1 MFSQF
6 NCQRPFFGQLYIY
19 FNSFNLKFFF
29 LKILISLSNR
39 NAWRVLERAE
49 NRRKNEKKEKQME
62 KKGEKRRKKRKKEK
76 RRKTIRE
83 KERKLEKRREKE
95 GIEGKW
101 ERTEKRKLNRET

>member
-39 NAWRVLERAE
+39 KAWRVLERAE
-49 NRRKNEKKEKQME
+49 NRRKKENKWRKKEK
-62 KKGEKRRKKRKKEK
+62 KRRKKRKKEK

>member
-49 NRRKNEKKEKQME
+49 NRRKKENKWRKKEK
-62 KKGEKRRKKRKKEK
+62 KRRKKRKKEK